1 MHDTPGQVI
10 AGRYRLLE
18 LAGEG
23 GMAEVWRAITLGAAG
38 FVRPVA
44 VKRILPHLE
53 GDPSFI
59 AMFVEE
65 ARVGAELSHPN
76 IVQIHDF
83 GLDKQGGHFL
93 VMEWVEGLDLGR
105 YVGSFT
111 DAGLRT
117 PWPYMTAIGIEVL
130 RALGAA
136 HERLDLS
143 GNPAPVFHRDVTP
156 HNVLVGTNGI
166 VKLTDFGLARAMDRA
181 RMTQPDVLK
190 GKIAYLAPELTHG
203 NPPNERT
210 DIFSVGVCIWE
221 SLVGRKLFD
230 GATDVEVFR
239 RVRDAAIPPLSDHR
253 SDIPPV
259 MLAAVHKALS
269 AKPDDRY
276 RSCREMARALANVLR
291 SVPEATDAH
300 PLGRSVISARERL
313 GLPARVSFTD
323 FDFGRGSQ
331 PKLTPDSVDDD
342 PVFELEHPS
351 SETTIPLLHQKKR

>member
-1 MHDTPGQVI
+1 MSGDEGTII
-10 AGRYRLLE
+10 AGKYRLLE

-23 GMAEVWRAITLGAAG
+23 GMASVWRAITLGAAG
-38 FVRPVA
+38 FIRPVA

-53 GDPSFI
+53 GDPHFI

-83 GLDKQGGHFL
+83 GVDEEGLHFL

-105 YVGSFT
+105 YIESFAE
-111 DAGLRT
+111 AGMRT
-117 PWPYMTAIGIEVL
+117 PWPYVAAIAIEVL

-136 HERLDLS
+136 HERCDLY

-156 HNVLVGTNGI
+156 HNVLCGTNGI

-190 GKIAYLAPELTHG
+190 GKLAYLAPELTHG
-203 NPPNERT
+203 HAPGERT
-210 DIFSVGVCIWE
+210 DLFSVGVCLWE
-221 SLVGRKLFD
+221 ALVGEKLFQ

-239 RVRDAAIPPLSDHR
+239 RVRDADIPPIADYR
-253 SDIPPV
+253 SDIPPS
-259 MLAAVHKALS
+259 MLSVAHRAL
-269 AKPDDRY
+269 APVPEQRY
-276 RSCREMARALANVLR
+276 RSCREMARAIANVLR

-300 PLGRSVISARERL
+300 PLGRSVVAARERL

-323 FDFGRGSQ
+323 FEGGRPAKPS
-331 PKLTPDSVDDD
+331 DSVDDD

-351 SETTIPLLHQKKR
+351 TEATIPLLHKKR